1 MKRRTR
7 QQLVDP
13 WSIPPKEPI
22 EVYVVEDEQNIT
34 EEVELTLE
42 HMKSAFDLTTEE
54 IKKIWADHR
63 EKNER

>member
-13 WSIPPKEPI
+13 YDFPKETT
-22 EVYVVEDEQNIT
+22 EVFVLEDEQNIT

-42 HMKSAFDLTTEE
+42 HMKSAFNLTTEE
-54 IKKIWADHR
+54 IEKIWSDHR
-63 EKNER
+63 RKNER